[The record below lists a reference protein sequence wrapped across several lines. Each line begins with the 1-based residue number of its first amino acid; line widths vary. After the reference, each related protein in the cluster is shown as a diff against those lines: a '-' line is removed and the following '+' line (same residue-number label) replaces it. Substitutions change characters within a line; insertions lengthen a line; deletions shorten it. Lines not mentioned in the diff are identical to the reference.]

1 MRGASP
7 TIVFNDNRALVEQ
20 LQRGESVTHDVRIA
34 RQISYLLANEANTS
48 YRFVPGEI
56 NRGADLLFRGKQSP
70 MNTAQL
76 VQPTPRERPEMDIIA
91 QGHQGH
97 WGFEETKK
105 NVELAY
111 GMWPGL
117 AEDVKTFVERCDRCQ
132 FHGSRQHRDPPR
144 LEISTEFGD
153 RMCMDIAG
161 PFRDGQ
167 YFLVLVDSATRWC
180 EAGVLAR
187 PRADQIIPI
196 LERWMQQFPGRPK
209 TITVDHGQVWLSFQ
223 FQRWTAARKIDVT
236 VTPSYYPQGVGL
248 AERAIGTLLNRLRRM
263 CDGVVEDWS
272 MRLQEAVDAYNT
284 SWHRGIDS
292 TPITLAYGLDRNR
305 RRLPARTVRDGRQ
318 HALEVQE
325 QAKAYME
332 TLYRRK
338 HPRLSKPLQVGDEV
352 LIYDP
357 TARSSRGKLER
368 PWFGHL
374 KIVAQHSK
382 STWIVKDLAE
392 ADRQF
397 LVHSS
402 QLRSYHTS

>member
-1 MRGASP
+1 MPGRDFLRYELYVDWSGTHIGFVLFGFPSSGCEQRQLLDIGSSKLVDHRTSSYLGELSGVVYALEKTRALCGASP

-48 YRFVPGEI
+48 YRFVPREI

-105 NVELAY
+105 NVELVY
-111 GMWPGL
+111 GTWPGL

-187 PRADQIIPI
+187 PRADRIIPT
-196 LERWMQQFPGRPK
+196 LERWMQQFPG
-209 TITVDHGQVWLSFQ
+209 
-223 FQRWTAARKIDVT
+223 
-236 VTPSYYPQGVGL
+236 
-248 AERAIGTLLNRLRRM
+248 
-263 CDGVVEDWS
+263 
-272 MRLQEAVDAYNT
+272 
-284 SWHRGIDS
+284 
-292 TPITLAYGLDRNR
+292 
-305 RRLPARTVRDGRQ
+305 
-318 HALEVQE
+318 
-325 QAKAYME
+325 
-332 TLYRRK
+332 
-338 HPRLSKPLQVGDEV
+338 
-352 LIYDP
+352 
-357 TARSSRGKLER
+357 
-368 PWFGHL
+368 
-374 KIVAQHSK
+374 
-382 STWIVKDLAE
+382 
-392 ADRQF
+392 
-397 LVHSS
+397 
-402 QLRSYHTS
+402 